1 MRASPPWHSFR
12 LTAVLLLATIL
23 ITAAFLLLAP
33 TERTLGE
40 GIRVV
45 YLHVALVWTGMA
57 ALYLAGL
64 AGLAVAVTGRPA
76 LARWTE
82 ALAWV
87 GFLFYVLSALVSL
100 VAQQVNWGGISWQ
113 EPRTLVM
120 LQIVALGLIVRVL
133 NSWLPASRWL
143 SASRTQGVLNLL
155 VAAVL
160 FWSSRTTTLQLHPEN
175 AVGSSTAQ
183 AIRLSFFALT
193 ALFVIVAAW
202 LTLFWRA
209 RSASAL
215 TSGRTAARAA
225 MPKDG

>member
-1 MRASPPWHSFR
+1 MRASPPWHSSR
-12 LTAVLLLATIL
+12 LTAVLLLATTL

-45 YLHVALVWTGMA
+45 YLHVALVWAGMA

-113 EPRTLVM
+113 EPRTVAM

-133 NSWLPASRWL
+133 NSWL

-155 VAAVL
+155 VAVVL

-193 ALFVIVAAW
+193 ALFVLVAAW

-209 RSASAL
+209 RSASPGL
-215 TSGRTAARAA
+215 TSGRTAGRAV